1 VLVKKKDGSMRYC
14 IDYRKLNEC
23 TKKDAFPLP
32 RIDECLDALAGA
44 KYFSVMDLTSGYW
57 QVEVA
62 KEDREKTAFSSG
74 SGLYQFRVM
83 PFGLSNA
90 PATFQ
95 RLMQITLAG
104 LRWRD
109 CLVFLDDI
117 IVHSRSFEEHAET
130 LAKVF
135 QAIGSS
141 GLKLKP
147 KKCRLFQSKV
157 TFLGHTVTEQG
168 VGTDPANVEKV
179 KHYPRPRDVGEV
191 NVSRVGIV
199 LQEVRQGL
207 RTDCK
212 SFDSADKEGSAFY
225 LGGGLRV
232 CFWEIEGGF
241 DKSSYSGI
249 SQSESTISSVH

>member
-1 VLVKKKDGSMRYC
+1 
-14 IDYRKLNEC
+14 
-23 TKKDAFPLP
+23 
-32 RIDECLDALAGA
+32 
-44 KYFSVMDLTSGYW
+44 MDLTAGYW
-57 QVEVA
+57 QVGVA

-95 RLMQITLAG
+95 RLMQMTLAG

-117 IVHSRSFEEHAET
+117 IVHSRSFEEHVET

-135 QAIGSS
+135 RAIGSS

-157 TFLGHTVTEQG
+157 TFLGHTVAEQG
-168 VGTDPANVEKV
+168 VGPDPANVEKV
-179 KHYPRPRDVGEV
+179 KQYPRPKTVGEV
-191 NVSRVGIV
+191 RSFLGLASYYRKFVMNFALVANPLVQLTRKEAAFVWSVDCETAFGRLKAALISPPILAYPSLKRPFRLYTDASNVAVGVV
-199 LQEVRQGL
+199 LAQMQMRYQE
-207 RTDCK
+207 
-212 SFDSADKEGSAFY
+212 
-225 LGGGLRV
+225 
-232 CFWEIEGGF
+232 
-241 DKSSYSGI
+241 
-249 SQSESTISSVH
+249 